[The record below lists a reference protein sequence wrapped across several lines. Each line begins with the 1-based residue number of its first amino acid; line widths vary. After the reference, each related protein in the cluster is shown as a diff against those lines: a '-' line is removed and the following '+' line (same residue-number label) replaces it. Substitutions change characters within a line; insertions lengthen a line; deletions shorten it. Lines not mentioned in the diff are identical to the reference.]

1 MRIGGSLCR
10 RRSGPRRDEAAD
22 KMQARGRKR
31 FGSRAQTKKQA
42 SDGLMTDWDL
52 THTGRRTLKDAKT
65 QRTKEWIIWIQ
76 SRPWPVFSQKRKETT
91 ANTAKMSVQAQ
102 HADTVPPSSV
112 TRRSVQRFRP
122 RHHAKRAVSSGKTAR
137 FGLRYVPSQNAAR
150 LVWQCHEA
158 VFLPFSAPFQ
168 AKTRGYIAKGK
179 GRIAP
184 PEGIRHSVSRCF
196 PTHFSREDEAQ
207 EDSHFITTI
216 NYNENPTELSSAHHT
231 GLR

>member
-1 MRIGGSLCR
+1 M
-10 RRSGPRRDEAAD
+10 
-22 KMQARGRKR
+22 
-31 FGSRAQTKKQA
+31 
-42 SDGLMTDWDL
+42 
-52 THTGRRTLKDAKT
+52 
-65 QRTKEWIIWIQ
+65 
-76 SRPWPVFSQKRKETT
+76 FSQKRKETT

-102 HADTVPPSSV
+102 HADTVPPASV

-168 AKTRGYIAKGK
+168 ARTRGYIAKGK

-184 PEGIRHSVSRCF
+184 PEGIRTLFRGVF
-196 PTHFSREDEAQ
+196 PHIFRGRTRRKRTAISLQLLTIMKIRRSSALRITPAALSQ
-207 EDSHFITTI
+207 HFIFATTDC
-216 NYNENPTELSSAHHT
+216 TD
-231 GLR
+231 